1 MTEPIHLA
9 LLQKLVTILKE
20 CKCEDIVGSLQKSKC
35 ITYCGWDIKDWKDI
49 STAIVLLSHWQKLF
63 GTFLLGMDI

>member
-35 ITYCGWDIKDWKDI
+35 ITYCG
-49 STAIVLLSHWQKLF
+49 
-63 GTFLLGMDI
+63 